1 MTIPMMKPPR
11 KNPVLRT
18 RQINLPPAAR
28 GRVAL
33 GLTAAAAE
41 GRLALQT
48 CAECGAVQYP
58 PREACHQ
65 CLSPDLPW
73 RTQSGAGEL
82 LAETVLAHSNDLFF
96 RERLPWRLGMV
107 RLDAG
112 PSVMVHLHGEVGA
125 PAAGPPQGGAAPSGG
140 SEPHAVGS
148 VGAKSAA
155 PCRVQ
160 VAARLDRAGQAV
172 LIGLP
177 EQGMTNMADDPML
190 REMASDPKYRKVLV
204 TDGKSP
210 VGQAMAQALVKAGAD
225 IVWVGHAE
233 PWKRLP
239 GLAELA
245 ALPQVTLV
253 PLDVTNERSV
263 VELAG
268 EIGGKVDIVVNTAE
282 LHRGFGIAARRG
294 TDVAKAEMEVNYF
307 GLLRLAQCF
316 GPALKG
322 RAADGV
328 THATAWV
335 NLLSIYALANF
346 PAHGTFS
353 ASKAAALSL
362 AQCLRAE
369 MRPAGIRVLNVFPGP
384 IDDEWNQNLPPPKL
398 APAALASAIVKALQ
412 NGVEDLYPGDVAQE
426 WLERWRDNPKIL
438 ERELAAGGM

>member
-1 MTIPMMKPPR
+1 MTMPFIKPPL

-18 RQINLPPAAR
+18 PQINLPPAAR

-41 GRLALQT
+41 GRFALQV
-48 CAECGAVQYP
+48 CADCGAVQYP
-58 PREACHQ
+58 PREACHR
-65 CLSPDLPW
+65 CLSPELPW
-73 RTQSGAGEL
+73 QQQSGAGEL
-82 LAETVLAHSNDLFF
+82 LAMTTLAHSNDLYF

-125 PAAGPPQGGAAPSGG
+125 
-140 SEPHAVGS
+140 
-148 VGAKSAA
+148 A
-155 PCRVQ
+155 PCRVRVQ
-160 VAARLDRAGQAV
+160 AHLDRAGQAV
-172 LIGLP
+172 LIGYP
-177 EQGMTNMADDPML
+177 EKGTENMADDPML

-204 TDGKSP
+204 TDGKSAT
-210 VGQAMAQALVKAGAD
+210 GQAVVRAMVKAGAD
-225 IVWVGHAE
+225 LVWVGHAE
-233 PWKRLP
+233 PWKKLP

-245 ALPQVTLV
+245 ALPQVVLV
-253 PLDVTNERSV
+253 PLDVTDERSV
-263 VELAG
+263 STLAG
-268 EIGGKVDIVVNTAE
+268 QIGGKVDIVVNTAE

-294 TDVAKAEMEVNYF
+294 TDVAKAEMEVNYL

-322 RAADGV
+322 RAADGA

-346 PAHGTFS
+346 PPHGTFS

-369 MRPAGIRVLNVFPGP
+369 MRAAGIRVINVFPGP

-398 APAALASAIVKALQ
+398 APAALASAIVKALKE
-412 NGVEDLYPGDVAQE
+412 GVEDIYPGDVAQE
-426 WLERWRDNPKIL
+426 WLERWRHNPKVL
-438 ERELAAGGM
+438 EREIAAGGY